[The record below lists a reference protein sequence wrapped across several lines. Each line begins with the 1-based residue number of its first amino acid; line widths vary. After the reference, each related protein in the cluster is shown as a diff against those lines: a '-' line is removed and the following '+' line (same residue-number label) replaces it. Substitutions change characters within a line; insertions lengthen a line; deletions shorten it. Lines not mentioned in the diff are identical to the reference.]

1 MGKKRRGGRQQVRQV
16 KPKGMPSPAAAASA
30 TPQQQR
36 RQRERYLEAGGMLQ
50 GYAPEFVMRLGVY
63 AAAAAVFCLVVMVLL
78 IVFLPYDL
86 PVRIAAAMAWIV
98 PIVFGASFL
107 LPGVRLAMKDRKQ
120 EPKLVQGQLMG
131 ASEMSTSLGLGMLM
145 VKTRGG
151 VEQFLLAPEK
161 LSRVPGNQVPV
172 VLTITPGLKHVRS
185 VGIMGQKIV
194 GRPDQPVPEVVRR
207 LRLLPLITPLA
218 LSLAVIVGDDAVA
231 ASPIQPTLVHA
242 ILAVLVGA
250 LLGAGVYGLSI
261 LFQRR
266 MYNQVQ
272 ALMPGM
278 GG

>member
-16 KPKGMPSPAAAASA
+16 KPKGIPSPAAAASA

-50 GYAPEFVMRLGVY
+50 GYAPDFVVRLGVY
-63 AAAAAVFCLVVMVLL
+63 AAAAAVLCLVVMVLL
-78 IVFLPYDL
+78 ILFLPYDL

-107 LPGVRLAMKDRKQ
+107 APGVRLAMKDRKQ

-131 ASEMSTSLGLGMLM
+131 ASAMSTSLGLGMLM

-151 VEQFLLAPEK
+151 VEQFLVAPEK

-185 VGIMGQKIV
+185 VGIMGQKLV

-207 LRLLPLITPLA
+207 LRLLPLLTPVA
-218 LSLAVIVGDDAVA
+218 LSLSVIIGDDAVA
-231 ASPIQPTLVHA
+231 AAPIQPTLVHA
-242 ILAVLVGA
+242 ILAVFVGA
-250 LLGAGVYGLSI
+250 LLGAGVYGLSV

-266 MYNQVQ
+266 MYSQVQ
-272 ALMPGM
+272 ALMPGI

>member
-1 MGKKRRGGRQQVRQV
+1 MRQV
-16 KPKGMPSPAAAASA
+16 QPKAPTAN
-30 TPQQQR
+30 TPGQTR
-36 RQRERYLEAGGMLQ
+36 KQRERYVQAGGMLQ

-63 AAAAAVFCLVVMVLL
+63 AAAAAGFCLVVMVLL

-131 ASEMSTSLGLGMLM
+131 ASAMSTSLGLGMLM

-151 VEQFLLAPEK
+151 VEQFLVAPEK
-161 LSRVPGNQVPV
+161 LSRVPGNQVPM